1 MKMTSAEAN
10 KFLRKLH
17 DDHSALES
25 MEMESRTFVAAT
37 TEKLEDARPEYDYT
51 AVQEKLAELE
61 DKARRVKHAINNFNI
76 SQAIDDS
83 GMTIDQALVYIPQLS
98 ERKRKLAIMRAA
110 QKKKRNESMKSS
122 NLIEYT
128 YANYDIEQAEAD
140 YQSTSDELARVQNA
154 LDLIRLSEDQ
164 FVHWAYHDLTPDG
177 FPKKNAPCVHEQY
190 HYEMPVD
197 NSSCNVANAWLD
209 LYEHTGDKLAF
220 AKAKALIDNI
230 TIQQNAVNGKIPTTF
245 EWREAGKD
253 RKRTFWINCSF
264 SSVTTLLRFASMIE

>member
-10 KFLRKLH
+10 KLLRKLH

-37 TEKLEDARPEYDYT
+37 TEKIEDARPEYDYT

-61 DKARRVKHAINNFNI
+61 DKARRLKHAINVFNI
-76 SQAIDDS
+76 SQTIDDS

-140 YQSTSDELARVQNA
+140 YQSTNDELARVQNA
-154 LDLIRLSEDQ
+154 LDLINSTVQ
-164 FVHWAYHDLTPDG
+164 F
-177 FPKKNAPCVHEQY
+177 E
-190 HYEMPVD
+190 
-197 NSSCNVANAWLD
+197 
-209 LYEHTGDKLAF
+209 
-220 AKAKALIDNI
+220 IDI
-230 TIQQNAVNGKIPTTF
+230 
-245 EWREAGKD
+245 
-253 RKRTFWINCSF
+253 
-264 SSVTTLLRFASMIE
+264 

>member
-10 KFLRKLH
+10 KLLRKLH
-17 DDHSALES
+17 DDHGALES

-37 TEKLEDARPEYDYT
+37 SEKIEDARPEYDYT

-61 DKARRVKHAINNFNI
+61 DKARRLKHAINVFNI
-76 SQAIDDS
+76 SQTIDDS

-154 LDLIRLSEDQ
+154 LDLINSTVQ
-164 FVHWAYHDLTPDG
+164 F
-177 FPKKNAPCVHEQY
+177 E
-190 HYEMPVD
+190 
-197 NSSCNVANAWLD
+197 
-209 LYEHTGDKLAF
+209 
-220 AKAKALIDNI
+220 IDI
-230 TIQQNAVNGKIPTTF
+230 
-245 EWREAGKD
+245 
-253 RKRTFWINCSF
+253 
-264 SSVTTLLRFASMIE
+264 